1 MSAVRV
7 CPTKD
12 IVCGDW
18 PGLWCLECPKH
29 SQGPDCRTC
38 TAFGRISVQC
48 YSNDPCT
55 NADRYEPLP
64 PVRLWRTTNV

>member
-38 TAFGRISVQC
+38 ANHVACVNTYPERQTCVSGDKYQ
-48 YSNDPCT
+48 
-55 NADRYEPLP
+55 PLP
-64 PVRLWRTTNV
+64 PMRLWRTT